1 MVEAKAFR
9 GQSLRLLLKRL
20 PRLHQ
25 RLRLRL
31 QKLLHLRRH
40 VRAHV
45 QRATRAYRKREILSL
60 LQQRPRFLVWELA

>member
-25 RLRLRL
+25 RLRL
-31 QKLLHLRRH
+31 QKLLRLHRH

-45 QRATRAYRKREILSL
+45 QRATRAYRKQEILSL